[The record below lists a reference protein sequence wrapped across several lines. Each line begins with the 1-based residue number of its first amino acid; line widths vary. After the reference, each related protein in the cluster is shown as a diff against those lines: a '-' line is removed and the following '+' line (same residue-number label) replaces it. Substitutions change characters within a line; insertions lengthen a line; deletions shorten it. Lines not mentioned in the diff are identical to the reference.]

1 MPKKNGKP
9 TKAELRHNEIQTK
22 LLVDEFI
29 IDNKELLNWG
39 LINKKFV
46 VSDNVIINC
55 HKYIKWP
62 ILCKYQK
69 VSLNILKQFHKKIH
83 PYHILTNK
91 QIIDVELLEMIE
103 SSLDDSLWE
112 ALTLNYDLPFKVIDK
127 YKDKLYLEQL
137 SLDHLNY
144 NEKAIVQ
151 SWIMLNKLSN

>member
-1 MPKKNGKP
+1 MPKKNGQP

-39 LINKKFV
+39 LINKKFK

-62 ILCKYQK
+62 ILCRYQK

-83 PYHILTNK
+83 PYTILTNK
-91 QIIDVELLEMIE
+91 QPIDDELLEIIE
-103 SSLDDSLWE
+103 SSLDDRLWNL
-112 ALTLNYDLPFKVIDK
+112 LTVNYKLPFELIDK
-127 YKDKLYLEQL
+127 YKDKLHLEYLNI
-137 SLDHLNY
+137 DHLNY